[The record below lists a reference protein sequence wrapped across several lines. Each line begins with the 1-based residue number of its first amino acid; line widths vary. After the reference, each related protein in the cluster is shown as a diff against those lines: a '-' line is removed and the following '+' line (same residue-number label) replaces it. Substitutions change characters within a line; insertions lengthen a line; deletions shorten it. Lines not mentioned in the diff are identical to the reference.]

1 MRWKS
6 FSQSFTHTQTHACN
20 TISETLIQCT
30 VNEEAA
36 SQLLLKGKTAVL
48 LTRRSSPQ
56 SHIFLHPHT
65 LTHMSNERHLSD
77 ERKIINH
84 ILSLPE
90 IHTRPHTV
98 EEGRAKE

>member
-56 SHIFLHPHT
+56 SHT